1 MINKISIYKNY
12 ILKIE
17 LNDNE
22 LNDNQV
28 KYFNVEPYLNKGDF
42 KILKD
47 KKIFENF
54 EIDELGGIN
63 WLDGALGLSKN
74 TLLKNNNDD

>member
-1 MINKISIYKNY
+1 MINNISIYKNY

-17 LNDNE
+17 LNNE
-22 LNDNQV
+22 I
-28 KYFNVEPYLNKGDF
+28 KYFDVEPYLEIGDF

-47 KKIFENF
+47 KEIFDNF
-54 EIDELGGIN
+54 KVDELGGIN

-74 TLLKNNNDD
+74 TLLND

>member
-12 ILKIE
+12 ILKI
-17 LNDNE
+17 E

>member
-17 LNDNE
+17 MNNNE
-22 LNDNQV
+22 I
-28 KYFNVEPYLNKGDF
+28 KYFDVEPYLELGDF

-47 KKIFENF
+47 KNKFRDFEV
-54 EIDELGGIN
+54 DELGGIN
-63 WLDGALGLSKN
+63 WFNGALGLSKN